1 MFILFLLLFR
11 FLVVEICAGNL
22 EDFISGKYKGP
33 SLGSVKTM
41 CHQIVKG
48 LDHLHLLGITHQDL
62 KPTNILISYP
72 KGGLHP
78 KLKLTDFGLC
88 HAFRNK
94 FSRDEK
100 EMLFR
105 PAFTK
110 GLMCPSDEVDEEGH
124 RKSSFDIF
132 PLGLV
137 FGFTASRG
145 IHPFGSIARIK
156 NKMSMTLTLVQ
167 MDESV
172 RSDAF
177 MELLYRMLDFD
188 ASKRPNASEILHHQ
202 IFQKRPVIESQNVS
216 SLLLPSA
223 STLRQP
229 NGEAPVKRMQS
240 MDEGN
245 RLIGSTRIDFHSGDE
260 FDAPV
265 QHDVD
270 DLSENK

>member
-11 FLVVEICAGNL
+11 FIVVEICAGNL
-22 EDFISGKYKGP
+22 QDFISGKYNGP

-94 FSRDEK
+94 FSRHEK
-100 EMLFR
+100 EMLFH

-110 GLMCPSDEVDEEGH
+110 GWMCPSDEVDEEGH
-124 RKSSFDIF
+124 RRSSFDIF

-145 IHPFGSIARIK
+145 IHPFGSNPIARIK
-156 NKMSMTLTLVQ
+156 SKKPMTLTLAQ
-167 MDESV
+167 MDDSV
-172 RSDAF
+172 RCDAF

-188 ASKRPNASEILHHQ
+188 GSR
-202 IFQKRPVIESQNVS
+202 R
-216 SLLLPSA
+216 PSA
-223 STLRQP
+223 SEVLDYLLTMMQP
-229 NGEAPVKRMQS
+229 LMEAHNIEPVM
-240 MDEGN
+240 
-245 RLIGSTRIDFHSGDE
+245 
-260 FDAPV
+260 P
-265 QHDVD
+265 
-270 DLSENK
+270 LSSIATVLSHC